1 VGGSMGHGGRGWR
14 GQAWRAVDRRTL
26 HPPGGAWVV
35 QGGERVVATRRG
47 DTRQTRGDKT
57 VSGDKTAPGDK
68 TTLRSAPAVLAACVR
83 RRSCG
88 EPATQPGA
96 EAAGGS
102 HPGAPRQD

>member
-1 VGGSMGHGGRGWR
+1 MGGSMGHGGRGWR

-68 TTLRSAPAVLAACVR
+68 TTLRSAHAEGPR
-83 RRSCG
+83 GEHGCG
-88 EPATQPGA
+88 G
-96 EAAGGS
+96 
-102 HPGAPRQD
+102 H